1 MSSVTRNKK
10 TASQNK
16 TNYFNNKLVDEF
28 KPIPGI
34 GIADFIPEIPV
45 GSVVACALL
54 SDPIGWF
61 ICDGRAVSRQY
72 YPDLFAA
79 IGDTYGAGD
88 GVLTFNIPDYR
99 GAFLRG
105 AGFHGTYTDY
115 SGNDIGNTPQE
126 HAMQTH
132 SHTITDPGHNHT
144 IPFYNDST
152 DDQFGGALV
161 SNQNTHFTSNIQTSS
176 VVTGITTTNEG
187 ANDGTNGAGNNSAGK
202 TVRYDPKETRPFNYG
217 INWIIRHTGRFY

>member
-1 MSSVTRNKK
+1 MSYVTRNRKSS
-10 TASQNK
+10 SQNK

-105 AGFHGTYTDY
+105 AGTHAAPYGDY
-115 SGNDIGNTPQE
+115 VGNDVGNTPQE

-132 SHTITDPGHNHT
+132 SHTITDVSHNH
-144 IPFYNDST
+144 ILPDYRY
-152 DDQFGGALV
+152 DDNNAGNTSIVTHESSQ
-161 SNQNTHFTSNIQTSS
+161 QNVVTSS
-176 VVTGITTTNEG
+176 AYTGITTTNEG
-187 ANDGTNGAGNNSAGK
+187 VHGAGNNSSNK
-202 TVRYDPKETRPFNYG
+202 FVRYDPKETRPFNYG

>member
-1 MSSVTRNKK
+1 MSYVTRNRKSS
-10 TASQNK
+10 SQNK

-45 GSVVACALL
+45 GSIVACALL

-79 IGDTYGAGD
+79 IGETYGAGD

-105 AGFHGTYTDY
+105 AGTHGTNTDY
-115 SGNDIGNTPQE
+115 SGSTDRNTPQT

-132 SHTITDPGHNHT
+132 SHSITDPGHHHDTLDNGGSAYGYT
-144 IPFYNDST
+144 GVGNVNTNCDNIST
-152 DDQFGGALV
+152 WSTGEA
-161 SNQNTHFTSNIQTSS
+161 N
-176 VVTGITTTNEG
+176 TGITTTNEG
-187 ANDGTNGAGNNSAGK
+187 ANDGTHGAGNNSSNK